1 MAQDNILDNI
11 AVNDLNLEMT
21 NEDISI
27 LNNLTDESKSIL
39 GVTDLQETP
48 VLSEQNTT
56 SPPASNSTG
65 PLDALSTTSASLIAN
80 EQQTRPTTTIKPT
93 SEQIVNGILFNI
105 RQKSPF
111 APYAPVSGGINVPE
125 EQTRRYRE
133 GPAGY
138 VYGRDNEDAQARAEG
153 IWTNLGKGLLR
164 LPTATGIKIGQTVG
178 FIEGLINP
186 TNWGSGYLENASN
199 NAITGVFNQLDD
211 EMKNN
216 WLPVYR
222 KADAEGKGFW
232 WKATNDMNFWT
243 SDVVD
248 GAAFMMSAFV
258 PGGILA
264 KLGLGARIARGLS
277 ALKIG
282 ANTAEVAIEGAAT
295 AENYLAKAQSIFAS
309 KIDKVNQWALSVVGE
324 AMFESTEVGDNIRR
338 GLTYDENGQIK
349 TNLLTGL
356 PYTEQEKTEIA
367 GSHMKSSFLSNAA
380 LLSATNAFELK
391 WINSILGKTEGK
403 VLAKNLKG
411 GLTLGDDLAFNISNH
426 GIERLLNSKVG
437 LFTKGLG
444 RGIFM
449 EGFVEE
455 NAQLAI
461 QRVNEQYG
469 IEGKVAKLKDQGEM
483 FSQYFKQTKNAL
495 TGNDPEAALSIGL
508 GGILG
513 GGMSAVSGMKEFSRN
528 KIFTENAIKFYNESQ
543 QQWLKFGNIYETK
556 TTTTKD
562 AEGND
567 VTSEQIVLD
576 KNNQPIINSAKL
588 FNIANN
594 FSNAAGAIEAGNIEQ
609 NKLQRDILRDTAFA
623 DFVTAHIQLGIENE
637 ITYKLNAVDKT
648 DAAQL
653 IKMGVVLDAN
663 SKQEIQKYKSL
674 SESIIAQNKLLND
687 DIIFNTDWKGNMLE
701 EEQARKHKM
710 TEIASQQAVY
720 KGILADLNRDASNF
734 NNEILKTVEGNTSLS
749 DSFVDQINEL
759 QLKINSQKQVVE
771 ELSMGKGSA
780 IKSAMAKTVLNQLTS
795 QMATLKK
802 DNSETLK
809 TIKKGDIGFYEY
821 EKSYRNDDINKAIT
835 LNYYLK
841 LARKGQIDN
850 HIKQIGLEWAKY
862 ADTKN
867 GMKNFKEY
875 IDNVIT
881 NPINEALERA
891 ERGKSAKITE
901 EQRKERAKNRTPK
914 DYESRTP
921 WVKKGTN
928 ATFLYRFKDDNRI
941 AEDIMEYY
949 DTQDGET
956 VSLAPMIQKILNNPY
971 TDPYLKS
978 ILEKLLPKIKVDAK
992 VKFDMKQT
1000 YAPGYYE
1007 VGTGTITID
1016 PALHETKMS
1025 FEGVM
1030 LHEIMHLLTS
1040 DELQYGNSKFTKDI
1054 EQIYEYTKKN
1064 LEDRGI
1070 DPSYYGFTNIHEFIA
1085 EAYSNPEFQKELSE
1099 IPGKT
1104 GAKSTWAEF
1113 MDALSA
1119 FFTKVFNLDIKPSAL
1134 DDIFFKVEEYLDE
1147 DVLKEAK
1154 KQLKDNGL
1162 TDEEISRYS
1171 NHELIDMALNE
1182 GYITNDFIT
1191 KSLKKNEPTPPP
1203 VPVQTPTTNINQD
1216 IEYSYNG
1223 KKYGIF
1229 VLGDEV
1235 YLLNPTDT
1243 EDSMTLT
1250 EAQFKDLM
1258 TKGQIK
1264 PFKETQTGVAPTLEE
1279 HLQKVY
1285 NQAKTAADASNR
1297 TIASYEDWKK
1307 TAGKF
1312 EAQRYE
1318 KLVNPPKPVETK
1330 TPTELEAKKAD
1341 IERLEKEADD
1351 LLTKGINNY
1360 RYEREQRINKGE
1372 AKNVI
1377 EREQQI
1383 EWLKT
1388 KDGIRYQQIQQDLIN
1403 LKTYFHGTAEIRN
1416 ELNSS
1421 KSKTS
1426 ENIFLTEN
1434 EDFAN
1439 SFSFNDEFRP
1449 NGVTYTANIDVKK
1462 TFQFD
1467 NPLHVEQFRE
1477 LIRELVKSKFKD
1489 TNIGINFNV
1498 PFGRDN
1504 NTNDNAVENPTQEQ
1518 LVDLFIWRLENGS
1531 WRMLETK
1538 PFDELLTKLGYDSF
1552 KIVETKSN
1560 TIAVKNNKDVTLVS
1574 YKNKSGVESLL
1585 SKEKTNYAEQI
1596 KVNNEFAE
1604 PDGTTYKIASIIP
1617 GKTVSYIKTTPEG
1630 TSSVEKEPIDSF
1642 TKKLEDG
1649 AVTLQQTAF
1658 VGEDDT
1664 KNNVKDFVQNNRFN
1678 TSGLNST
1685 SEDNNTANVSFQEGR
1700 KQIAPHNSLANTT
1713 DLIEEQVVGNQVRYI
1728 RVGVN
1733 NNYVFDIATGN
1744 FMPGS
1749 SVTYKVRTDDF
1760 EAVRNRITGETYDKS
1775 KVFDSNGKIIPGM
1788 FDYAPIG
1795 IYSIIDG
1802 KETLIGNLHEPQW
1815 IEYKIGDKYPNI
1827 VIPESELDQAVP
1839 ATLKKELEKNRKL
1852 RNFILENHN
1861 KDSKF
1866 EMNAVVEAKSIGII
1880 RTVAQSGPISERVN
1894 PKISEGGTS
1903 NKHGMFAIV
1912 RNGQLEVTKN
1922 VTIDG
1927 VENTKSFS
1935 ENIDDQS
1942 GMPVL
1947 LVPTPTGTFFPTFIK
1962 IPTVNTNQAS
1972 FILESWKA
1980 FTGQQDNPEL
1990 VKAVYNAMGMQMS
2003 EGKPDIG
2010 VLQSYIDHYIT
2021 ILESDSLSAIGNGTD
2036 LPNNVAR
2043 LNITN
2048 DGHLYIQSKL
2058 ADQWYDNGGKPIV
2071 LADQLPDNVM
2081 AHLQNLL
2088 TTVKFAKGRNLK
2100 GINSIEKI
2108 PFVSIENGK
2117 VKISSM
2123 TYNEYIMQ
2131 GASTYIEKGIES
2143 KNKNNDW
2150 VYFANPVIKMTTDT
2164 QGTENKIDSQKVEA
2178 VVEDKF
2184 EGAPPVTSSTEVNAD
2199 DLFDML
2205 DRAATANEMTDK
2217 QIEEQKKKC

>member
-1 MAQDNILDNI
+1 MAQDNILDNT
-11 AVNDLNLEMT
+11 AVKDLNLEMT
-21 NEDISI
+21 NEDIST

-39 GVTDLQETP
+39 GVTNLQQPP
-48 VLSEQNTT
+48 VPLEQNTT
-56 SPPASNSTG
+56 PPPAPNSSG
-65 PLDALSTTSASLIAN
+65 PLNALSTTSASLIAGQ
-80 EQQTRPTTTIKPT
+80 QQTPPPTTIPPT
-93 SEQIVNGILFNI
+93 SEQVVDNILFNI

-111 APYAPVSGGINVPE
+111 AAYAPVSGGFNVPE

-138 VYGRDNEDAQARAEG
+138 VYGRNNEDAQARAEG

-216 WLPVYR
+216 WLPVYQ

-232 WKATNDMNFWT
+232 WRATHDMNFWT
-243 SDVVD
+243 SDAVD

-264 KLGLGARIARGLS
+264 KLGLGARIAKGLS

-282 ANTAEVAIEGAAT
+282 ADAAEVAVEGAAT

-309 KIDKVNQWALSVVGE
+309 KIDKVNQWALSVAGE
-324 AMFESTEVGDNIRR
+324 SMFESTEVGDNIKR
-338 GLTYDENGQIK
+338 GLTYDENGQIRINK
-349 TNLLTGL
+349 DTGL
-356 PYTEQEKTEIA
+356 PYTEQEKREIA

-391 WINSILGKTEGK
+391 WINSMLGKTEGK
-403 VLAKNLKG
+403 ALARNLKG

-437 LFTKGLG
+437 AFAKGFG
-444 RGIFM
+444 EGILM

-461 QRVNEQYG
+461 QRVNEKYG
-469 IEGKVAKLKDQGEM
+469 IEGKVSALKDHGEM
-483 FSQYFKQTKNAL
+483 FSQYFKQTKDAL
-495 TGNDPEAALSIGL
+495 TGNDPEAAMSIGL
-508 GGILG
+508 GGVLG
-513 GGMSAVSGMKEFSRN
+513 IMGGVSGAKEFGRN

-556 TTTTKD
+556 TVTTKD
-562 AEGND
+562 AQGND
-567 VTSEQIVLD
+567 VTTEQIVLD

-594 FSNAAGAIEAGNIEQ
+594 FSNAAGAVEAGNIEQ

-637 ITYKLNAVDKT
+637 LTYKLNAIDKT

-653 IKMGVVLDAN
+653 IKMGVVLDGN

-674 SESIIAQNKLLND
+674 SESIVAQNKLLND
-687 DIIFNTDWKGNMLE
+687 DIIFKTDWKGNMLE

-710 TEIASQQAVY
+710 TELASQQAVY

-734 NNEILKTVEGNTSLS
+734 NSEILKTVDGHTSSS

-809 TIKKGDIGFYEY
+809 TIKKGELGFYEY
-821 EKSYRNDDINKAIT
+821 EKPYRNEDANKAIT

-956 VSLAPMIQKILNNPY
+956 VSLAPMVQKIINNPY

-978 ILEKLLPKIKVDAK
+978 ILQKLLPKIKADAK

-1040 DELQYGNSKFTKDI
+1040 DELEYGNSKFTKDI

-1235 YLLNPTDT
+1235 HLLNPTDT

-1258 TKGQIK
+1258 SKGQIK
-1264 PFKETQTGVAPTLEE
+1264 PFKEAQTGVAPTLEE

-1285 NQAKTAADASNR
+1285 NQAKTAADASGR

-1341 IERLEKEADD
+1341 IEKRRQEELDKYKSGDITVAGVKAINAKYDAELAALEKPE
-1351 LLTKGINNY
+1351 
-1360 RYEREQRINKGE
+1360 E
-1372 AKNVI
+1372 
-1377 EREQQI
+1377 
-1383 EWLKT
+1383 
-1388 KDGIRYQQIQQDLIN
+1388 
-1403 LKTYFHGTAEIRN
+1403 
-1416 ELNSS
+1416 
-1421 KSKTS
+1421 
-1426 ENIFLTEN
+1426 
-1434 EDFAN
+1434 
-1439 SFSFNDEFRP
+1439 
-1449 NGVTYTANIDVKK
+1449 
-1462 TFQFD
+1462 
-1467 NPLHVEQFRE
+1467 
-1477 LIRELVKSKFKD
+1477 
-1489 TNIGINFNV
+1489 
-1498 PFGRDN
+1498 
-1504 NTNDNAVENPTQEQ
+1504 
-1518 LVDLFIWRLENGS
+1518 
-1531 WRMLETK
+1531 
-1538 PFDELLTKLGYDSF
+1538 
-1552 KIVETKSN
+1552 
-1560 TIAVKNNKDVTLVS
+1560 
-1574 YKNKSGVESLL
+1574 
-1585 SKEKTNYAEQI
+1585 EKTNYAEQI

-1733 NNYVFDIATGN
+1733 NNYIFDIATGN

-1775 KVFDSNGKIIPGM
+1775 KVFDSNDKIIPEM

-1866 EMNAVVEAKSIGII
+1866 EMNAVVEGKSIGII
-1880 RTVAQSGPISERVN
+1880 RTVAQAGTISERVN

-1927 VENTKSFS
+1927 IENTKSFS
-1935 ENIDDQS
+1935 EDIDDHS
-1942 GMPVL
+1942 GTPVL

-2100 GINSIEKI
+2100 GINSTEKI

-2117 VKISSM
+2117 IKISSM

-2164 QGTENKIDSQKVEA
+2164 QGTENKIDSQKVEP
-2178 VVEDKF
+2178 VVEQIF
-2184 EGAPPVTSSTEVNAD
+2184 EEAPPAVSSTEVNTD

-2205 DRAATANEMTDK
+2205 ERTATANEMTDK

>member
-11 AVNDLNLEMT
+11 AVNDLNLDMT
-21 NEDISI
+21 NEDIST

-39 GVTDLQETP
+39 GVTNLQETP

-56 SPPASNSTG
+56 PPPASNSTG
-65 PLDALSTTSASLIAN
+65 PLDALSTTSASLIAG
-80 EQQTRPTTTIKPT
+80 EQQTPPTTTIKPT

-138 VYGRDNEDAQARAEG
+138 VYGRNNEDAQARAEG

-216 WLPVYR
+216 WLPVYQ

-232 WKATNDMNFWT
+232 WRATNDMNFWT
-243 SDVVD
+243 SDAVD

-264 KLGLGARIARGLS
+264 KLGLGARIAKGLS

-282 ANTAEVAIEGAAT
+282 ANTADVAIEGAAT

-309 KIDKVNQWALSVVGE
+309 KIDKVNQWALSVAGE
-324 AMFESTEVGDNIRR
+324 SMFESTETGDNIKRA
-338 GLTYDENGQIK
+338 LTYDENGQIK
-349 TNLLTGL
+349 TNPLTGL

-391 WINSILGKTEGK
+391 WINSMLGKTEGK
-403 VLAKNLKG
+403 ALVKNLKG

-437 LFTKGLG
+437 VFTKGLG
-444 RGIFM
+444 KGILM

-461 QRVNEQYG
+461 QRVNERYG
-469 IEGKVAKLKDQGEM
+469 IEGKVSALKDHGEM

-495 TGNDPEAALSIGL
+495 TGNDPEAAMSIGL

-562 AEGND
+562 AQGND
-567 VTSEQIVLD
+567 VTSEQIILD

-594 FSNAAGAIEAGNIEQ
+594 FSNAAGAVEAGNIEQ

-637 ITYKLNAVDKT
+637 LTYKLNAVDKT

-653 IKMGVVLDAN
+653 IKMGVVLDGN

-710 TEIASQQAVY
+710 TELASQQAVY

-734 NNEILKTVEGNTSLS
+734 NSEILKTVEGNTSLS

-759 QLKINSQKQVVE
+759 QLKINSQRQVVE

-809 TIKKGDIGFYEY
+809 TIKKGEIGFYEY
-821 EKSYRNDDINKAIT
+821 EKSYRNEDANKAIT

-956 VSLAPMIQKILNNPY
+956 VSLAPMIQKIINNPY

-978 ILEKLLPKIKVDAK
+978 ILEKLLPKIKADAK

-1085 EAYSNPEFQKELSE
+1085 EAYSNPEFQKELNE

-1119 FFTKVFNLDIKPSAL
+1119 FFTKVFKLDIKPSAL

-1235 YLLNPTDT
+1235 HLLNPTDT

-1258 TKGQIK
+1258 SKGQIK
-1264 PFKETQTGVAPTLEE
+1264 PFKEAQTGVAPTLEE

-1341 IERLEKEADD
+1341 IERRRQEELDKYKSGDITVAGVKAINAKYDAELAALEKPE
-1351 LLTKGINNY
+1351 
-1360 RYEREQRINKGE
+1360 E
-1372 AKNVI
+1372 
-1377 EREQQI
+1377 
-1383 EWLKT
+1383 
-1388 KDGIRYQQIQQDLIN
+1388 
-1403 LKTYFHGTAEIRN
+1403 
-1416 ELNSS
+1416 
-1421 KSKTS
+1421 
-1426 ENIFLTEN
+1426 
-1434 EDFAN
+1434 
-1439 SFSFNDEFRP
+1439 
-1449 NGVTYTANIDVKK
+1449 
-1462 TFQFD
+1462 
-1467 NPLHVEQFRE
+1467 
-1477 LIRELVKSKFKD
+1477 
-1489 TNIGINFNV
+1489 
-1498 PFGRDN
+1498 
-1504 NTNDNAVENPTQEQ
+1504 
-1518 LVDLFIWRLENGS
+1518 
-1531 WRMLETK
+1531 
-1538 PFDELLTKLGYDSF
+1538 
-1552 KIVETKSN
+1552 
-1560 TIAVKNNKDVTLVS
+1560 
-1574 YKNKSGVESLL
+1574 
-1585 SKEKTNYAEQI
+1585 EKTNYAEQI

-1760 EAVRNRITGETYDKS
+1760 EAVKNRITGETYDKS
-1775 KVFDSNGKIIPGM
+1775 KVFDSNGKIIPEM

-1866 EMNAVVEAKSIGII
+1866 EMNAVVEGKSIGII
-1880 RTVAQSGPISERVN
+1880 RTVAQAGTISERVN

-1927 VENTKSFS
+1927 IENTKSFS
-1935 ENIDDQS
+1935 EDIDDHS
-1942 GMPVL
+1942 GTPVL

-1962 IPTVNTNQAS
+1962 IPTVNINQAS

-2117 VKISSM
+2117 MKISSM

-2184 EGAPPVTSSTEVNAD
+2184 EEAPPVASAETIEKTKIEKQINDIKGSSLGFSSKVIPGTSKWTEDGTKVTFIKSQRDKFNRGNEIFEVTRPNGSKFEVLVDYRQRPTSGFGSEKEIPFQAEYSENPKALFDQINNLQTATTEVNAD